1 MRCGVYVRVS
11 TDDQRDNGYSIDSQL
26 RMIKEY
32 CEKNEYDIVDVYN
45 DAGHSGKDLMRPEMQ
60 RLLKDIKSKKID
72 KLVAIKVDRLTRNNY
87 DGFWLL
93 NYCEEHDVKIEL
105 ILEPYDVS
113 TANGEMIFG
122 MNLVFGQR
130 ERKEIGART
139 KRAMEEMALERI
151 HPSKAPYGYIRNK
164 ETGHLEVEPIEA
176 EVVKEIFELCK
187 QGNSTRSIATIMKD
201 NNAYLKQGKW
211 KSDRVYKILTNSIYI
226 GIFEYGKYKRKPQD
240 ILRVENYCEPIIDE
254 VTWNATRKVLVKNKH
269 SNYGEYIHL
278 FSGLVKCPICGEIMS
293 SSESFKYPNGKQKVY
308 YHLRCKNHNCRGF
321 GLHYNTEKIE
331 TKLKQVLEELTLF
344 ILSMDNQIITCNSTK
359 SDDVKDIEKAIR
371 LYSAALDLADE
382 HNNSNL
388 IEVSLTNLAS
398 LYVISKRH
406 ISNDLLQR
414 IELSAR
420 QDTVYGYHTLTD
432 VSLLKNHIDS
442 ARYYLELAK
451 AHTTDICDMAELQY
465 TAYHIE
471 VQAKNFEKATDN
483 VHRYIYLNDSIMR
496 SNMQFSAGMVERDYF
511 KERTKFAQ
519 YRMKNRTVW
528 EIAIAAATFF
538 IIGIAWYIVRQRLR
552 MQRDRTNHY
561 LLLTEKANSEYK
573 ALTER
578 VKKQQT
584 TESYL
589 RGLAASRFDI
599 VDKLGKTYYER
610 ENTTSQQSVIFNE
623 VKQIITDFAESN
635 EILQELEKIV
645 NTCHDNAM
653 YKLKEDFP
661 TMKTS
666 DTRLLCYI
674 FVGFS
679 PQVISLFMKDTVAN
693 VYARKSRLKS
703 RIKSAKIVNKELF
716 LNLLG

>member
-1 MRCGVYVRVS
+1 MQNNPDSALAILQKLKPEGNRAEQARYALLYSEALEKKQMKV
-11 TDDQRDNGYSIDSQL
+11 TDDSLIRQAWQYY
-26 RMIKEY
+26 KHY
-32 CEKNEYDIVDVYN
+32 P
-45 DAGHSGKDLMRPEMQ
+45 KDLRHQCKTLYYWGRIKLRTGDKPGAL
-60 RLLKDIKSKKID
+60 RLFLKIEE
-72 KLVAIKVDRLTRNNY
+72 KLTDTDESYYKGLLYRQIGEVYYKQMNYSRAYHYFHEARNNFRQS
-87 DGFWLL
+87 G
-93 NYCEEHDVKIEL
+93 
-105 ILEPYDVS
+105 
-113 TANGEMIFG
+113 
-122 MNLVFGQR
+122 
-130 ERKEIGART
+130 
-139 KRAMEEMALERI
+139 
-151 HPSKAPYGYIRNK
+151 
-164 ETGHLEVEPIEA
+164 
-176 EVVKEIFELCK
+176 
-187 QGNSTRSIATIMKD
+187 
-201 NNAYLKQGKW
+201 
-211 KSDRVYKILTNSIYI
+211 
-226 GIFEYGKYKRKPQD
+226 D
-240 ILRVENYCEPIIDE
+240 IQE
-254 VTWNATRKVLVKNKH
+254 
-269 SNYGEYIHL
+269 
-278 FSGLVKCPICGEIMS
+278 
-293 SSESFKYPNGKQKVY
+293 
-308 YHLRCKNHNCRGF
+308 
-321 GLHYNTEKIE
+321 E
-331 TKLKQVLEELTLF
+331 TKATLDMAAATF
-344 ILSMDNQIITCNSTK
+344 HS
-359 SDDVKDIEKAIR
+359 KDIEKAIR

-471 VQAKNFEKATDN
+471 AQAKNFEKATDN

-528 EIAIAAATFF
+528 EIAI
-538 IIGIAWYIVRQRLR
+538 
-552 MQRDRTNHY
+552 
-561 LLLTEKANSEYK
+561 
-573 ALTER
+573 
-578 VKKQQT
+578 
-584 TESYL
+584 
-589 RGLAASRFDI
+589 
-599 VDKLGKTYYER
+599 YER